1 MNKHTASWLFVVTIV
16 AVGIVWC
23 VLEMH
28 TENGTTRSSLANEM
42 LYNRQLPSSLP
53 DTIDTS
59 ISGDIVLDDTICVNI
74 FAWKPDTIPYLFGKP
89 AVNKIKE
96 YKQVFDK
103 IHEEKSQWWGEN
115 KGLSIGQWYIVNDL
129 YSLWNDDDLKK
140 YLKNKELILWRL
152 NQFVPLRLLPAETA
166 IDRYNKLQIQIDSV
180 LNYDAEMGG
189 NAGLME
195 YYSVETIL
203 ADVKEA
209 VLIENLF
216 AVCSSSVLQKR
227 IKQEQKAFES
237 YRKAEECIGRDILD
251 QGGSYGWLCT
261 TEIVGE
267 CDRMNRNSKESLF
280 YGLLLAKDTISYPY
294 AMIQESTIVAEYKKA
309 EHYWCYDDF
318 ALPEELDDTLVYRR
332 EVHQKLQRDQ
342 CAWVRWME
350 ARRKVSECLN
360 GDTRSMYD
368 KLTYQI
374 ERSKLIQL
382 KNRFNAYGLMSNSMI
397 SCLLSRDCTDKE
409 LEEHN
414 FEKLWAQFY

>member
-140 YLKNKELILWRL
+140 YLKNKHFSIL
-152 NQFVPLRLLPAETA
+152 
-166 IDRYNKLQIQIDSV
+166 
-180 LNYDAEMGG
+180 
-189 NAGLME
+189 
-195 YYSVETIL
+195 
-203 ADVKEA
+203 
-209 VLIENLF
+209 
-216 AVCSSSVLQKR
+216 
-227 IKQEQKAFES
+227 
-237 YRKAEECIGRDILD
+237 
-251 QGGSYGWLCT
+251 
-261 TEIVGE
+261 EI
-267 CDRMNRNSKESLF
+267 C
-280 YGLLLAKDTISYPY
+280 
-294 AMIQESTIVAEYKKA
+294 
-309 EHYWCYDDF
+309 
-318 ALPEELDDTLVYRR
+318 
-332 EVHQKLQRDQ
+332 
-342 CAWVRWME
+342 
-350 ARRKVSECLN
+350 
-360 GDTRSMYD
+360 
-368 KLTYQI
+368 
-374 ERSKLIQL
+374 
-382 KNRFNAYGLMSNSMI
+382 
-397 SCLLSRDCTDKE
+397 
-409 LEEHN
+409 
-414 FEKLWAQFY
+414 